1 MAFNRKPAATESESW
16 RATAFLNISFEAED
30 GKRRKLGA
38 IKLHDSKA
46 FERAV
51 IERLQQEGAVEALQ
65 GKIIIDFQM
74 ANKEVSADAVG
85 F

>member
-1 MAFNRKPAATESESW
+1 MAFNRKSATESESW

-30 GKRRKLGA
+30 GKKRKLGA

-51 IERLQQEGAVEALQ
+51 IERLQQEGAVEELQ
-65 GKIIIDFQM
+65 GKIVIDFQM